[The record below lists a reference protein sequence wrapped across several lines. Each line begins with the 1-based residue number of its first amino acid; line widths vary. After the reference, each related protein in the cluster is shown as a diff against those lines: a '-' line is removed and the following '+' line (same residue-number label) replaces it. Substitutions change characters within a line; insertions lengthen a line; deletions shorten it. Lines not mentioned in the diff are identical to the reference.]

1 MSSRDPRSESGP
13 TRSGD
18 HPTCAKCGT
27 VQWMKTE
34 TKQTFDG
41 YTVDRYNCFRCS
53 NDMSWSYK
61 LPLSQPL
68 GGSPGSAKEMV

>member
-1 MSSRDPRSESGP
+1 
-13 TRSGD
+13 
-18 HPTCAKCGT
+18 
-27 VQWMKTE
+27 MKTE

-68 GGSPGSAKEMV
+68 GGSNAP